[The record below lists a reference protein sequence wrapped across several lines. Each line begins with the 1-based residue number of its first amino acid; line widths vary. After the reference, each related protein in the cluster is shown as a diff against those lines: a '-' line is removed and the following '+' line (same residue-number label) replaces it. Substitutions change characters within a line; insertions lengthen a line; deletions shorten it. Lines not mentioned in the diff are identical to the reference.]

1 MIPLYESYN
10 PVTLRAT
17 EVTEDSDSGGLLFIH
32 SQNTRPIVESAK
44 ALASNFDP
52 HMPHPDDVVHVAR
65 IPIGIYMHLER
76 LGITKD
82 RKAFDAWLDARDN
95 AVFRTDDRRK
105 L

>member
-1 MIPLYESYN
+1 MDIPLYESWN
-10 PVTLRAT
+10 PVTQRAT
-17 EVTEDSDSGGLLFIH
+17 EVTEDDDVGLIFVH

-52 HMPHPDDVVHVAR
+52 HQRNRDDVVHVAR
-65 IPIGIYMHLER
+65 IPIGIYMQLRR
-76 LGITKD
+76 LGITQD

-95 AVFRTDDRRK
+95 RVFRTDDGRK